1 MTFQLFFCKTLTVQV
16 TIKGPFKLQKGH
28 TSTIKDC
35 ENDLLTTFHKSFGVI
50 CFMRNRPTYS
60 LNWKT
65 HAAYC
70 TFQSPSLS
78 LCFSLFQ
85 VPIFI
90 PAVFSFTCFFMV
102 FLSLYSDP
110 INTGIGFAISLT
122 GIPAYYIFIHC
133 ERKPKW
139 FQKLSGQRLQKM
151 QMAKA

>member
-1 MTFQLFFCKTLTVQV
+1 
-16 TIKGPFKLQKGH
+16 
-28 TSTIKDC
+28 
-35 ENDLLTTFHKSFGVI
+35 
-50 CFMRNRPTYS
+50 MRNRPTYS

-65 HAAYC
+65 HAVYC
-70 TFQSPSLS
+70 TLQSAKKKSLFIFVFSLS
-78 LCFSLFQ
+78 Q

-122 GIPAYYIFIHC
+122 GIPAYYIFIHF

-139 FQKLSGQRLQKM
+139 FQKLSGQRLHECKWQQHKTSEYEILSSYTLM
-151 QMAKA
+151 ILIMMADRK